1 MFWKEQGVLNVI
13 PFPCISKFS
22 KRRMAFGND
31 SFVTEFILVGLTDQS
46 GLKLPRF
53 FLFLVIHMAI
63 ALGNLSLITLD

>member
-1 MFWKEQGVLNVI
+1 
-13 PFPCISKFS
+13 
-22 KRRMAFGND
+22 MAFGND